1 MAMVPKGA
9 MDTHQHHHAAS
20 TTVRHCSS
28 AGFTLVEVVVSTG
41 ILGFAL
47 ASSLSGLTRSL
58 ELLRSATAR
67 QQGLNAV
74 TLDLQR
80 QQGLVIRALAE
91 VGDESPW
98 LCRVSLTDL
107 RQELVKAAA
116 ALPDGIT
123 RHWRRV
129 DGSLVL
135 VSYTSS
141 FPSFR
146 RERVLAARGSAATCK
161 DAAADDIANNIANE
175 DKANDKPTNE
185 NPNG

>member
-9 MDTHQHHHAAS
+9 VGTHRHHHAAS
-20 TTVRHCSS
+20 TGARRGNA

-80 QQGLVIRALAE
+80 QQGLVIRALAK
-91 VGDESPW
+91 VGDTPPW
-98 LCRVSLTDL
+98 LCSNEISLARLKEDL
-107 RQELVKAAA
+107 KQQAAD
-116 ALPDGIT
+116 LPDGVMRDLVT
-123 RHWRRV
+123 V
-129 DGSLVL
+129 DGPLVL
-135 VSYTSS
+135 VRYTSS
-141 FPSFR
+141 LPAFR
-146 RERVLAARGSAATCK
+146 RERVLAAMGSAATCK
-161 DAAADDIANNIANE
+161 DAAADGIADDTTNE
-175 DKANDKPTNE
+175 DKPDDKAE
-185 NPNG
+185 S

>member
-1 MAMVPKGA
+1 MAMVPNGA
-9 MDTHQHHHAAS
+9 MGTRQHHHVAN
-20 TTVRHCSS
+20 TMVRHCSS

-91 VGDESPW
+91 VGDEPPW
-98 LCRVSLTDL
+98 LCSNETSLARLQEDL
-107 RQELVKAAA
+107 KQQAAD
-116 ALPDGIT
+116 LPDGVT
-123 RHWRRV
+123 RDW
-129 DGSLVL
+129 DAAGESLLL
-135 VSYTSS
+135 VRYTSS
-141 FPSFR
+141 FPAFR
-146 RERVLAARGSAATCK
+146 RQRVLAARGSAAICK
-161 DAAADDIANNIANE
+161 DDDAHDDDANDDAHDAAANE
-175 DKANDKPTNE
+175 D
-185 NPNG
+185 NPDG